1 MARLAW
7 IALVVLAALASL
19 LERAGLLGFAGL
31 GTVQAALVAL
41 AVVAMLA
48 DAATNFSEVR
58 RFARTIW
65 MVIQKDLQIE
75 WRTRARLNGLVFF
88 ALATLLMFSFALG
101 PDTAILRRNAGGY
114 LWLGVLF
121 ASVLSLGES
130 FRIETENNCLDGLR
144 LAPVDARAI
153 FLGKALGNTL
163 MLWILSIVITPVTV
177 ALYDVSVK
185 EGVLKLFGVLLLGCF
200 GISAPG
206 TIYGAIAS
214 NARARDV
221 LLPLLL
227 FPVLIPS
234 LLASVKA
241 TGLILEGDPMG
252 QLGSWLGL
260 LGAFNLLYW
269 GLGFALFP
277 RVIEDD

>member
-1 MARLAW
+1 
-7 IALVVLAALASL
+7 
-19 LERAGLLGFAGL
+19 
-31 GTVQAALVAL
+31 
-41 AVVAMLA
+41 MLK
-48 DAATNFSEVR
+48 ATFLIIN
-58 RFARTIW
+58 
-65 MVIQKDLQIE
+65 KDLLIE
-75 WRTRARLNGLVFF
+75 WRTRARLNALVFF

-101 PDTAILRRNAGGY
+101 PDTVALRRNAAGY
-114 LWLGVLF
+114 LWLGILF

-130 FRIETENNCLDGLR
+130 FRIETENLALDGVR
-144 LAPVDARAI
+144 LAPADPRAV
-153 FLGKALGNTL
+153 FLGKAFGNTL
-163 MLWILSIVITPVTV
+163 MLWILAIVVTPVTIG
-177 ALYDVSVK
+177 LYDVTVH
-185 EGVLKLFGVLLLGCF
+185 GGFLKLAFVLLLGCF

-206 TIYGAIAS
+206 TIYAAIAS

-241 TGLILEGDPMG
+241 TGLVLDGDPMS
-252 QLGSWLGL
+252 QLDGWLGL
-260 LGAFNLLYW
+260 LSAFNVLYW